1 MFSADAISEPQQW
14 NQINQLKWILIVK
27 RTHFVL
33 KTSFK
38 KKKKSNPRQFYENL
52 HINKLYKYL
61 TDSCLQ

>member
-38 KKKKSNPRQFYENL
+38 KKKKIKPTTIL
-52 HINKLYKYL
+52 
-61 TDSCLQ
+61 